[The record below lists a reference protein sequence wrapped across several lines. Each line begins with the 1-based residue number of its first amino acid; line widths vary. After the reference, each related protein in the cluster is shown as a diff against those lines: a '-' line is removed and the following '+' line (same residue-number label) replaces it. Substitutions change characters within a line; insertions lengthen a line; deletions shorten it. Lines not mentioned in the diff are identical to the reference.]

1 MCHCSGISASLVR
14 ESSPHHDSS
23 PSAECLP
30 HNAFTPNRKA
40 NCKTVRH
47 AKTRTLLESRFECLL
62 PLTTYTV
69 NQECGIHPSCTECRS
84 DHTLH
89 ARMLQSARWS
99 HSIVLLIRHQSS
111 DISQAKVQVA
121 DTTHFDFHRH
131 TFNLYDLVGVE
142 EGHLAE
148 VKIHFQLLLPTLPV
162 RISLKV
168 RCMHLLSSAFADSGV
183 FGKEQTSKLELEK
196 RSFEKYAPGFLN
208 KLCDDVAAN
217 IVWDH
222 LLTLLEVLWQRSFQ
236 RQGSEKRVIPNA

>member
-1 MCHCSGISASLVR
+1 MFPTLKDQQFESKRVIPVRVWELWEYYMCHCSGISASLVR

-30 HNAFTPNRKA
+30 HKAFTPNRKA

-47 AKTRTLLESRFECLL
+47 AKTRLTGEPVWVPSSIDDVHCES
-62 PLTTYTV
+62 
-69 NQECGIHPSCTECRS
+69 ECGIHPSCTECRS

-148 VKIHFQLLLPTLPV
+148 VKIHLQLLLPTLPV

-168 RCMHLLSSAFADSGV
+168 RCMHLLSSAFADSRSV
-183 FGKEQTSKLELEK
+183 WKRTNFQNWNSKK
-196 RSFEKYAPGFLN
+196 
-208 KLCDDVAAN
+208 
-217 IVWDH
+217 DH
-222 LLTLLEVLWQRSFQ
+222 LRSTHQVSWTNF
-236 RQGSEKRVIPNA
+236 VMT